1 MEKVLLRR
9 TLKNNQGGLMQQAT
23 DNIWEWLK
31 GDNAKVV
38 KVIKKSVWIKRL
50 KPALK

>member
-1 MEKVLLRR
+1 
-9 TLKNNQGGLMQQAT
+9 MQQAT

-31 GDNAKVV
+31 GDNAKVI

-50 KPALK
+50 KTIDQPRGDQSNKVELITRHRL